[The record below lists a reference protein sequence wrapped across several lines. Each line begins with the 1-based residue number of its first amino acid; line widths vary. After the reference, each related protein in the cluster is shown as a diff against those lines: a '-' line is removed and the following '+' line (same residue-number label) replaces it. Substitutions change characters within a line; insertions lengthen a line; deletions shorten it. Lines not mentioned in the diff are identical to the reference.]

1 MPISNVFGNKTN
13 FHLKR
18 SLNTP
23 WPLHTSKPSEPPP
36 PFFFFLIIP
45 LCFCLPITKMF
56 TLQSNYLCFRLPG
69 GETLILFHNSLMF
82 GAPFRAGREQ
92 IRRKTFQRRLGS
104 NEIFGWRFQAS
115 NGGNA
120 PKQRVIFSLHFVKS
134 ERSGGA
140 KGTFSS
146 DLTSAREENQLTEIM
161 NVSSFPLIRNYL
173 PPD

>member
-1 MPISNVFGNKTN
+1 MGSTIFVPVSNVFGNKTN
-13 FHLKR
+13 FNLKR

-36 PFFFFLIIP
+36 PFFPFFFLIIP

-69 GETLILFHNSLMF
+69 GKTLILFHNSLMF
-82 GAPFRAGREQ
+82 VGPFRAGREQ

-115 NGGNA
+115 NGGDT
-120 PKQRVIFSLHFVKS
+120 PKQRVIFPCTWL
-134 ERSGGA
+134 RA
-140 KGTFSS
+140 KG
-146 DLTSAREENQLTEIM
+146 LVGQ
-161 NVSSFPLIRNYL
+161 NVPHF
-173 PPD
+173 

>member
-1 MPISNVFGNKTN
+1 MFFGNKTN
-13 FHLKR
+13 FNLKG

-23 WPLHTSKPSEPPP
+23 WPLHTSEPSQPPP
-36 PFFFFLIIP
+36 PFFFFFLIIP

-69 GETLILFHNSLMF
+69 GKTLILFHNSLMF
-82 GAPFRAGREQ
+82 VAPFRAGREQ

-120 PKQRVIFSLHFVKS
+120 PKQRVIFLCTKGLAERKVPHFEKGVKCAS
-134 ERSGGA
+134 
-140 KGTFSS
+140 FSS
-146 DLTSAREENQLTEIM
+146 ELAPAPEKRTD
-161 NVSSFPLIRNYL
+161 
-173 PPD
+173 